1 MEPNASTSIP
11 SPTVFTSPSWLRHSP
26 RHIHATIVDYLTGQ
40 LDALGWTTST
50 PPFGATQVR
59 IQTYMPPE
67 SELTKVTSGLLAIT
81 LGDEFDA
88 REEEMGG
95 PLHSQEMPFFVDI
108 FQDKSAHALSLA
120 TDVRDALRGRLPS
133 AKRVLTVQDHAQDP
147 PTPVNGW
154 RFEFVEVERAQIYRL
169 PIYWQ
174 TVRCTAAVE
183 FPEEVW

>member
-1 MEPNASTSIP
+1 MT
-11 SPTVFTSPSWLRHSP
+11 WLQYAP
-26 RHIHATIVDYLTGQ
+26 RHIHATIVDYLTDQ
-40 LDALGWTTST
+40 LDALNWTSST

-88 REEEMGG
+88 NEEELGG
-95 PLHSQEMPFFVDI
+95 PLHTQELPFFVDI
-108 FQDKSAHALSLA
+108 FQEKSAHALALA
-120 TDVRDALRGRLPS
+120 TDVRDALRGRLTN
-133 AKRVLTVQDHAQDP
+133 AKRILTVQDHSQDP
-147 PTPVNGW
+147 PQDVAGW
-154 RFEFVEVERAQIYRL
+154 KFEFTDVEREQIYRL

-174 TVRCTAAVE
+174 TVRCTAVVE